1 MGDHSPHF
9 FAHMALYQN
18 TKTGQLVE
26 FIGYHD
32 KEWAMVKNS
41 GGQVAYVALRDLES
55 YEANKGRTG
64 STPQPQSAETEVDE
78 DKLPETIIP
87 ADTRLNLNAAT
98 AEAIAKH
105 VKGIGYATAKKMI
118 ELKLSLPGERFKSFD
133 QLKKIGRVDWDEVI
147 AADLIYIA

>member
-1 MGDHSPHF
+1 
-9 FAHMALYQN
+9 MALYQN

-41 GGQVAYVALRDLES
+41 SGQVNYVALADLES
-55 YEANKGRTG
+55 YEASKGRTG
-64 STPQPQSAETEVDE
+64 EKPQPQSAETEVDE
-78 DKLPETIIP
+78 DKLPDTIIP
-87 ADTRLNLNAAT
+87 ADTRLNLNVAT

-105 VKGIGYATAKKMI
+105 VKGIGYATAKKI
-118 ELKLSLPGERFKSFD
+118 VELRLSLPAERFKNFD

-147 AADLIYIA
+147 AADLIFIA